1 MSDEA
6 TSNTRVQGG
15 RSFIALCELTVILG
29 DVLPLMYTLQ
39 AQPLEQT
46 FRTLRQHETAL
57 DQWEEGLLPWLRPG
71 CASFERTAAGS
82 LNLQLCHLVVRMCL
96 WRIGLLVGRSSLRF
110 VAYSRIQRKSLGASS
125 LRRARH

>member
-29 DVLPLMYTLQ
+29 NVLPLMYTLQ

-96 WRIGLLVGRSSLRF
+96 WRIGLLVGRPSLRF
-110 VAYSRIQRKSLGASS
+110 VAYSRI
-125 LRRARH
+125 

>member
-6 TSNTRVQGG
+6 ASNARVQVG

-39 AQPLEQT
+39 AQSLEQT
-46 FRTLRQHETAL
+46 LRPLRQHETAL

-71 CASFERTAAGS
+71 CASFERTAAGALS
-82 LNLQLCHLVVRMCL
+82 LQLCYLVVRIYL
-96 WRIGLLVGRSSLRF
+96 WRIGHLVGRSSLLF
-110 VAYSRIQRKSLGASS
+110 VAYSRI
-125 LRRARH
+125 